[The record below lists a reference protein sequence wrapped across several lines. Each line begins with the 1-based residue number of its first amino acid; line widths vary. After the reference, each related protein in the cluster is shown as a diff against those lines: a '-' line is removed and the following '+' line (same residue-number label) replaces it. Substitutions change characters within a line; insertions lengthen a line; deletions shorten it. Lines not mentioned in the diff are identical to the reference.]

1 MISVLKRNGTK
12 EPLDLNKFHKVVEW
26 ACHGVSGVSESEI
39 EIKSQIQFY
48 NGMKTTD
55 IQETL
60 IKAAADLISEEAPN
74 YQYVAGNL
82 INYNLR
88 KEVYGDFNPS
98 DLATHI
104 RSVVDAGYYDSEI
117 ISWYGP
123 ADLGLLNGYI
133 DHKRDFNLT
142 YAGMEQ
148 FRGKYL
154 VKNRVTTK
162 YYETPQMAFMLI
174 AMVLF
179 RNYKEDR
186 LKWVRELYDAV
197 STFEIS
203 LPTPIMAG
211 LRTPQKQFSSC
222 VLIETDD
229 SLDSINATA
238 SSIVKYVSQK
248 AGIGIGAGRIRAVGS
263 PIRSG
268 DASHTGVIPFY
279 KHFQSAVKSC
289 SQGGVR
295 GGAATL
301 YYPAWHL
308 EVEDILVLKNNK
320 GTEDNRVRHLDYGV
334 QFNRVMYERL
344 LTGGNITLFS
354 PSDVP
359 DLYDAF
365 FTDVDK
371 FKELYEKY
379 ERSKVRKKV
388 VSAIDLFSAFMQ
400 ERKDTGR
407 IYLQNVDHAND
418 HGSFIKELAPIRM
431 SYLLSHSAILM
442 ILMVRSRCAHWQ
454 PLTGERS
461 KIQMILSVLV
471 LLLSVLSTNYLAIKI
486 ILSLQQETLPWHED
500 PLVWVSSISLTG
512 WLAMILLISI
522 LTLRV

>member
-1 MISVLKRNGTK
+1 MLFRS
-12 EPLDLNKFHKVVEW
+12 
-26 ACHGVSGVSESEI
+26 
-39 EIKSQIQFY
+39 
-48 NGMKTTD
+48 
-55 IQETL
+55 TL
-60 IKAAADLISEEAPN
+60 IKASADLISEEFPN

-88 KEVYGDFNPS
+88 KEVYGDFNPV
-98 DLATHI
+98 DLATHVQ
-104 RSVVDAGYYDSEI
+104 SVINAGYYDPQI

-123 ADLGLLNGYI
+123 DELRQLNGYL

-154 VKNRVTTK
+154 VKNRVTGK
-162 YYETPQMAFMLI
+162 YYETPQMAYMLI

-186 LKWVRELYDAV
+186 LKWIKDFYD
-197 STFEIS
+197 STSNFEIS

-263 PIRSG
+263 PIRNG

-301 YYPAWHL
+301 
-308 EVEDILVLKNNK
+308 
-320 GTEDNRVRHLDYGV
+320 
-334 QFNRVMYERL
+334 
-344 LTGGNITLFS
+344 
-354 PSDVP
+354 
-359 DLYDAF
+359 
-365 FTDVDK
+365 
-371 FKELYEKY
+371 
-379 ERSKVRKKV
+379 
-388 VSAIDLFSAFMQ
+388 
-400 ERKDTGR
+400 
-407 IYLQNVDHAND
+407 
-418 HGSFIKELAPIRM
+418 
-431 SYLLSHSAILM
+431 
-442 ILMVRSRCAHWQ
+442 
-454 PLTGERS
+454 
-461 KIQMILSVLV
+461 
-471 LLLSVLSTNYLAIKI
+471 
-486 ILSLQQETLPWHED
+486 
-500 PLVWVSSISLTG
+500 
-512 WLAMILLISI
+512 
-522 LTLRV
+522 